1 MSPLALDT
9 HIACSV
15 FINEKKIVSNV
26 HKFFL
31 VLILYSL
38 LSERSAVGS
47 PSSKQ
52 KYRFSSNIMTHTRS
66 R

>member
-15 FINEKKIVSNV
+15 FINEKKLVSNIYQ
-26 HKFFL
+26 FFL

-47 PSSKQ
+47 P
-52 KYRFSSNIMTHTRS
+52 RSNENIDFPQIS
-66 R
+66 